1 MEEWVSHAPQ
11 KLREQAERC
20 LRIAA
25 TSDHAS
31 QEALTKYAR
40 ELLERADRMEAAIKA
55 GEPRSES
62 QTGAP
67 SNPDG

>member
-1 MEEWVSHAPQ
+1 
-11 KLREQAERC
+11 